1 MYFTYIFPWSVLI
14 NGNYLGQN
22 RKSGNVILIVNT
34 PIKKVGG
41 GGLVENFKFV
51 EMVVHAYVYV
61 WLYGK
66 YCLVFLNWKYIR
78 NIHFM
83 GEKPCISSLIWWATN
98 TSANLR
104 TSEKFRL
111 CVGPKGKIEL
121 PLNLS
126 RQGVA

>member
-34 PIKKVGG
+34 PIKKVVGG
-41 GGLVENFKFV
+41 GVVENFKFV
-51 EMVVHAYVYV
+51 EMVVHVYVYV

-83 GEKPCISSLIWWATN
+83 GENHVLVHFYDGLQTPQ
-98 TSANLR
+98 R
-104 TSEKFRL
+104 TYELLKNSD
-111 CVGPKGKIEL
+111 CVSGRKAK
-121 PLNLS
+121 
-126 RQGVA
+126 

>member
-34 PIKKVGG
+34 PIKKVVG

-51 EMVVHAYVYV
+51 DVYVYV

-66 YCLVFLNWKYIR
+66 YCLVF
-78 NIHFM
+78 
-83 GEKPCISSLIWWATN
+83 S
-98 TSANLR
+98 
-104 TSEKFRL
+104 
-111 CVGPKGKIEL
+111 
-121 PLNLS
+121 
-126 RQGVA
+126 